1 MRNLFLALF
10 SLFVVCLN
18 AQTGESYTP
27 PNTEIADSAWAKTG
41 NSGTVQSTNFIGTTD
56 NVGLTIR
63 TNNTARVTIANDG
76 SMGVGTTNPN
86 STIQVVGSVSETIT
100 IINATTALTAS
111 QNKILL
117 TNGATNITITLPNAL
132 TCIGRKYESSRY
144 AGSTGTVTIVGTG
157 SQIQALAGTVGVTTT
172 LGAHNGTGA
181 GLRHSFTAVNVG
193 GVGVWVRL

>member
-18 AQTGESYTP
+18 AQTGGSYTP
-27 PNTEIADSAWAKTG
+27 PAVSINVSDSAWAKTG

-63 TNNTARVTIANDG
+63 TNNTTRVTIANDG
-76 SMGVGTTNPN
+76 SMGIGTATPN
-86 STIQVVGSVSETIT
+86 STIQIVGSISETIT
-100 IINATTALTAS
+100 VISATTALTAS

-117 TNGATNITITLPNAL
+117 NNGATNITITLPNAL
-132 TCIGRKYESSRY
+132 TCIGRKYEFSRY

-157 SQIQALAGTVGVTTT
+157 SQIQALDGTVGATTT
-172 LGAHNGTGA
+172 LGAHNGT
-181 GLRHSFTAVNVG
+181 SFTAVNVG
-193 GVGVWVRL
+193 GIGVWVRL